1 MNSPIK
7 WVGGKSKLAPKL
19 INLFPRHE
27 GYVEVFAG
35 SGAVLFAKSRGKWEV
50 LNDFDSN
57 LVNFWTVV
65 KENYKEFIDSF
76 EYTLVSREI
85 FNRYKKKYKA
95 GEYKDNIERAHI
107 FYYLVKAGFGAEM
120 KDPCFGTGKDRNRLR
135 IEDIEK
141 DIKASYNRL
150 KTVTIENDSFENII
164 PRYDSPKTF
173 FFMGPPYRNTKGY
186 STGDFTDEQYTL
198 LRDLCKD
205 MKGKFMLTINDDDF
219 IKDLFQEFNILDHS
233 VFYSMSKKEKSRRQF
248 GELIITNYNPLN
260 I

>member
-85 FNRYKKKYKA
+85 FNRYKEKYKA

-164 PRYDSPKTF
+164 PR
-173 FFMGPPYRNTKGY
+173 
-186 STGDFTDEQYTL
+186 
-198 LRDLCKD
+198 
-205 MKGKFMLTINDDDF
+205 
-219 IKDLFQEFNILDHS
+219 
-233 VFYSMSKKEKSRRQF
+233 
-248 GELIITNYNPLN
+248 
-260 I
+260 